1 YREVIKDLAVQHSA
15 LEHEVND
22 LKKQLAP
29 LPNSSRWGNLNLLPR
44 AGVGR
49 ESDIQHQREISES
62 HKKYKAEIERA
73 QAHVEKLQDSNK
85 HLRQRIAEQEQNM
98 RMQTIKFAQE
108 LDKAKSQ
115 GPLKIT
121 KVSDNEIQNQWK
133 QLCFL
138 VRQFVDNHLPR
149 SLHFR
154 AVEKSWARSS
164 YAPMVLRAEFRH
176 HLQSPMFC
184 PVFLESLIWH
194 CLYFEVFYPGAKSW
208 AGRIGAKFI
217 KQSQSIL
224 GKINTYLCGLDT
236 RIAQFH
242 DWRASSAAFI
252 RQAAY
257 NPATLEEAV
266 VAGLSG
272 VMESLVPPIN
282 SSAGTKSASQIQCD
296 ILEISHA
303 AMELDSVLRISRAD
317 LKVFMTTM
325 DKAPSNPKPFEFGF
339 DFDHNL
345 MQLTNTLPIL
355 ESSLGVPDVVGLAI
369 SPGIVKYGTADGTRY
384 DQWRVLAKLQAMS
397 SAQ

>member
-1 YREVIKDLAVQHSA
+1 MSRQHGKYDSDDEYDDGEFDQQLTIAGHRKVPEQHQYNNRKHATKGALSTKIDALVGQDFKPTDDLGRCYREVIKDLAVQHSA

-224 GKINTYLCGLDT
+224 GKINTYLCGLGPST
-236 RIAQFH
+236 QEH
-242 DWRASSAAFI
+242 D
-252 RQAAY
+252 
-257 NPATLEEAV
+257 
-266 VAGLSG
+266 
-272 VMESLVPPIN
+272 
-282 SSAGTKSASQIQCD
+282 
-296 ILEISHA
+296 
-303 AMELDSVLRISRAD
+303 
-317 LKVFMTTM
+317 
-325 DKAPSNPKPFEFGF
+325 
-339 DFDHNL
+339 
-345 MQLTNTLPIL
+345 
-355 ESSLGVPDVVGLAI
+355 
-369 SPGIVKYGTADGTRY
+369 
-384 DQWRVLAKLQAMS
+384 
-397 SAQ
+397 